1 MFRARVSGLKGRDTR
16 KDIAWRQSD
25 STYILASPFTSYANL
40 VFLICK
46 MEAMMVIMRTH
57 RWLLGPNNTCQVGMI
72 TASTSQG
79 RSEDEMS

>member
-57 RWLLGPNNTCQVGMI
+57 GWLLGPNNTCEG
-72 TASTSQG
+72 
-79 RSEDEMS
+79 DL